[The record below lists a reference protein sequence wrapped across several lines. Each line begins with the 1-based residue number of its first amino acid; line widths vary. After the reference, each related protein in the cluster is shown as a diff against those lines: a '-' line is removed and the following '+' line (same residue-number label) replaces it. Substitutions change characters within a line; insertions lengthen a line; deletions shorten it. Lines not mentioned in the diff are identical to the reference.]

1 MSGFLERMARAS
13 SVRAAAIRGEFPEA
27 ELTRPVVPL
36 RLAGFD
42 LIAEIKPRSPAE
54 GRLTAGDAN
63 LDLDNIAGR
72 AAAYARAGAAAIS
85 VLTEPSEFGGALAHL
100 ERVVAAVDGAASV
113 MRKDFLV
120 DPRQVSEARA
130 AGASGVLL
138 IAALQDDTRLT
149 ALLDRAFGLGMFVLL
164 ECFDGADLARAA
176 ALLDDARYAAPAR
189 ENELLVGVNARDLRT
204 LAVDP
209 ARLRVLAPLLPA
221 GAAAVAESGLH
232 DANDAREAAA
242 SGYRAA
248 LVGTALMRAPDPGAL
263 VESMLEAGRRAAGA
277 RTAGEARERE
287 T

>member
-1 MSGFLERMARAS
+1 MSGFLQRMARAS
-13 SVRAAAIRGEFPEA
+13 AARADAIGREFAAA
-27 ELTRPVVPL
+27 ELEQPLVPL

-54 GRLTAGDAN
+54 GRLADGDAE
-63 LDLDNIAGR
+63 LAGR
-72 AAAYARAGAAAIS
+72 AARYARAGAAAVS

-100 ERVVAAVDGAASV
+100 ERVVAAVDGAAPV

-120 DPRQVSEARA
+120 DPRQVAEARA

-138 IAALQDDTRLT
+138 IAALGDDERLA
-149 ALLDRAFGLGMFVLL
+149 ALLDRAFELGMFVLL
-164 ECFDGADLARAA
+164 ECFDEADIARAA
-176 ALLDDARYAAPAR
+176 ALLDVARYAERAKD
-189 ENELLVGVNARDLRT
+189 NGLLVGVNARDLRT

-209 ARLRVLAPLLPA
+209 ARRRALAPLLPA

-242 SGYRAA
+242 LGYRAA

-263 VESMLEAGRRAAGA
+263 IDVMLAAGRRAAGA
-277 RTAGEARERE
+277 RLARDRRE
-287 T
+287 HGT

>member
-27 ELTRPVVPL
+27 ELARPVVPL

-100 ERVVAAVDGAASV
+100 ERVVAAVDGAAPV

-138 IAALQDDTRLT
+138 IAALQDDTRLA
-149 ALLDRAFGLGMFVLL
+149 ALLDRAFGLGM
-164 ECFDGADLARAA
+164 
-176 ALLDDARYAAPAR
+176 
-189 ENELLVGVNARDLRT
+189 
-204 LAVDP
+204 
-209 ARLRVLAPLLPA
+209 
-221 GAAAVAESGLH
+221 
-232 DANDAREAAA
+232 
-242 SGYRAA
+242 
-248 LVGTALMRAPDPGAL
+248 
-263 VESMLEAGRRAAGA
+263 
-277 RTAGEARERE
+277 
-287 T
+287 